1 MTNFFSRQGA
11 AFRNDLQR
19 SAGAL
24 IGIAQ
29 GFLCDGYLSDEEIK
43 FLKSWLEQ
51 NDAIAATWPGDI
63 IYTRVRDI
71 LADGIVTGEE
81 RSYLTE
87 MLQQLVGGTLENLAE
102 SAHVSEL
109 ALDRSASVS
118 IPNATFCLT
127 GDFVF
132 ATRSHCE
139 ATIERRGGLISKS
152 VTKKV
157 NYVVVGGLG
166 SKEWK
171 HGSFGTKIEKA
182 IEYKRLGVPLLIV
195 HEDQWAAAL

>member
-19 SAGAL
+19 STGAL
-24 IGIAQ
+24 VGIAQ
-29 GFLCDGYLSDEEIK
+29 GFLCDGHLSEDEIK

-51 NDAIAATWPGDI
+51 NDAIAATWPGDVI
-63 IYTRVRDI
+63 CARVRDI
-71 LADGIVTGEE
+71 LADGIVTIEE

-87 MLQQLVGGTLENLAE
+87 MLQQLLGGTLENLAE

-109 ALDRSASVS
+109 ALDRSASVT
-118 IPNATFCLT
+118 IPNSTFCLT

-139 ATIERRGGLISKS
+139 ATIEKRGGLISKS
-152 VTKKV
+152 ITKKV

-182 IEYKRLGVPLLIV
+182 MEYKRLGVPLLIV
-195 HEDQWAAAL
+195 HED